1 MFNNPFLKKDPLL
14 EAVKA
19 AQAEGAMRRQAEA
32 IVNEEFG
39 VYSRKA
45 VVREQLAAYDAR
57 LEEALKCMKEGKP
70 NDGNLA
76 NNYPPYDKVTR
87 GDVVAGATGND
98 QMGGKRKKMEEK
110 KAWEETDYSAPDR
123 AAVTK
128 DNKPVVSSTA
138 PKADTSGPSASDK
151 AALTSKIQSMKEAA
165 YSAKAARAGK
175 DIGKPGKSFSMI
187 AKKAGERYGSEE
199 KGKKVAGAILK
210 KIRAKHMKEDQ
221 SF

>member
-110 KAWEETDYSAPDR
+110 KAWEETD
-123 AAVTK
+123 
-128 DNKPVVSSTA
+128 
-138 PKADTSGPSASDK
+138 
-151 AALTSKIQSMKEAA
+151 
-165 YSAKAARAGK
+165 
-175 DIGKPGKSFSMI
+175 
-187 AKKAGERYGSEE
+187 
-199 KGKKVAGAILK
+199 
-210 KIRAKHMKEDQ
+210 
-221 SF
+221 